1 VTRRRAS
8 TIVLVAAAAM
18 TAGCGSG
25 GSGGRSLVVYNG
37 QHLELTRS
45 LVSAFQR
52 ATGIRVKVRT
62 DDGVVLADQILQ
74 EGHSSPADVYLTEN
88 SPELVE
94 LAEHGLLARLPQT
107 VLTQVPARDR
117 ASGGTWV
124 GVALRVSS
132 LVYNPSLLPRSQL
145 PHSILDLAE
154 PSWKRKVAIAPI
166 DSDFPPVVGA
176 VIATK
181 GASAAARWLTGLKR
195 NADVYQTEE
204 SVVAAVNRG
213 DVACGIIN
221 QYYWFRLR
229 REIGSSA
236 MRSALYYFPGGD
248 PGSIVNVS
256 GVAVLGTARR
266 SRDARRFVAFLL
278 SPAGQRLIA
287 HGDDFEY
294 PARPGV
300 TANAALPPFGR
311 IAHTSLQA
319 SRLGDDREA
328 AQLIFHTGFGS

>member
-1 VTRRRAS
+1 
-8 TIVLVAAAAM
+8 M
-18 TAGCGSG
+18 MAGCGSG
-25 GSGGRSLVVYNG
+25 GGGRSLVVYNG
-37 QHLELTRS
+37 QHLELTRT
-45 LVSAFQR
+45 LDSAFQR
-52 ATGIRVKVRT
+52 ATGIGVKLRT

-94 LAEHGLLARLPQT
+94 LAEHGLLARLPQS

-117 ASGGTWV
+117 AHDGTWV

-132 LVYNPSLLPRSQL
+132 LVYNPSLVSRSQL
-145 PHSILDLAE
+145 PHSILDLAQ
-154 PSWKRKVAIAPI
+154 PSWKGKVAIAPI

-176 VIATK
+176 VIATN
-181 GASAAARWLTGLKR
+181 GANAAARWLTGLKR

-213 DVACGIIN
+213 DVASGIIN
-221 QYYWFRLR
+221 QYYWFRLQ
-229 REIGSSA
+229 REIGNSA
-236 MRSALYYFPGGD
+236 MRSALYYFPSGD

-256 GVAVLGTARR
+256 GVAVLRTARQ
-266 SRDARRFVAFLL
+266 SRDAQRFVAFLV
-278 SPAGQRLIA
+278 SAAGQRLIA

-300 TANAALPPFGR
+300 TPNAALPPFGR

-328 AQLIFHTGFGS
+328 VQLIFHTNFGS